1 MPKSDTAQPSEA
13 ALHALAEAVAAEGL
27 EGIHDGVDAV
37 VRTAVKRKQL
47 LLDPD
52 QDIDKYVFDLIKDAY
67 AKAWEKADDFD
78 SARRLTSWI
87 IGIAS
92 TILLSRSRDGGRQRD
107 RDRDPTRF
115 DVLLVADE
123 VKIDEMVDPSE
134 EDLFAT
140 LEHANDAAQAEAR
153 LTVEAIFEALDGGA
167 MGDGGGYQHHAEIL
181 RRHYLNDESVEELAE
196 AYGISVDAVHQRLSR
211 ARRHARKVDR
221 DL

>member
-1 MPKSDTAQPSEA
+1 MPESDTTQPSEA
-13 ALHALAEAVAAEGL
+13 ALHALAIAVEEERL
-27 EGIHDGVDAV
+27 EDIHDGVDAA
-37 VRTAVKRKQL
+37 VRTAIKHKQL

-52 QDIDKYVFDLIKDAY
+52 QDIDEYVFDLIKDAY
-67 AKAWEKADDFD
+67 AKGWEKADDFD
-78 SARRLTSWI
+78 PARRLTPWI
-87 IGIAS
+87 IGIAR

-107 RDRDPTRF
+107 RDRDPNRF
-115 DVLLVADE
+115 DVRLVGDE
-123 VKIDEMVDPSE
+123 VKIDELVDPSE

-140 LEHANDAAQAEAR
+140 LEHADDEAQTETR
-153 LTVEAIFEALDGGA
+153 LTVEAILDALEGGA
-167 MGDGGGYQHHAEIL
+167 MGDGGGYQQHAEIL